1 MRKTMLLAL
10 GAIIVMGFAACGNKQ
25 QQQPQASSDTTLVDS
40 SKIKDVTIFGL
51 CGENAAMNSLQLM
64 TDMGDTICLNIE
76 EARENN
82 QVFGNYAPGDRLAIL
97 ISPDYKN
104 VKMVINESV
113 LMGTWMMPNPIDG
126 SDEVGISIKDGGI
139 AESVQQSSN
148 YYKTWKII
156 DGKLEL
162 TLVREGGGDQ
172 QETAWYTIDKLDAD
186 SLVFHDSDD
195 RFEYG
200 RAK

>member
-1 MRKTMLLAL
+1 MLLAL
-10 GAIIVMGFAACGNKQ
+10 GAIIGMGFAACGNKQ

-186 SLVFHDSDD
+186 SLLFHDSDD
-195 RFEYG
+195 RFEYV

>member
-1 MRKTMLLAL
+1 MLLAL
-10 GAIIVMGFAACGNKQ
+10 GAIIGMGFAACGNKQ

-76 EARENN
+76 EARDNN
-82 QVFGNYAPGDRLAIL
+82 LVFGNYAPGDRLAIL